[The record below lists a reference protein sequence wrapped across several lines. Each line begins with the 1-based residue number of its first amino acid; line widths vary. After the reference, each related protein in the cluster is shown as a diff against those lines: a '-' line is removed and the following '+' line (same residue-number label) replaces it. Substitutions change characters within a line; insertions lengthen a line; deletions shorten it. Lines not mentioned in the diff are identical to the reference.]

1 MVTNNFASSS
11 LDLNGLVTLS
21 QPTALDWGPDGR
33 LYVTEVSGSVKVLT
47 VDFGDPTPDDGD
59 ATSVFYVTA
68 AETLDHVKTIPN
80 FNDDGTPAAGLERQ
94 VTGITAV
101 QQFDGAGNALS
112 IDGKPAVSVYVTS
125 SDSRIGAGGDGSDIG
140 LDTNSGI
147 ITRIDQTATGWT
159 AIDLVR
165 GLARSEENHSL
176 NGLEIIQSVDVGG
189 LLTRERMIVANGGN
203 TNCGAPSNNFAG
215 QQETAYSGAILEVDL
230 DQLKTMPVQVDGNS
244 GRAYIYDI
252 PTLND
257 PTRVGNPDS
266 NDPFGG
272 NDAFNGGKLVANGP
286 VRLYSPGYRNA
297 YDVKVTEDGR
307 VWTYDNGANNS
318 WGGRPIGEP
327 GDDGGSVD
335 NPLPTGY
342 IATNL
347 NNGDGNSG
355 DTINLESWNPKN
367 FDHLHE
373 ITRSDDLAGRS
384 LSAGQ
389 GGATTYQWQDP
400 QTSQLLT
407 LVYGGHP
414 NPTRAS
420 GARSGILYTPKNGV
434 EDAFLLVSDVEESGP
449 GSSDFDAV
457 TAFLADVE
465 ADYASVGPGDLTSR
479 VIGVTPGELYFITQ
493 AGGAFPVSGG
503 SPSGETVLG
512 QCGLPADIDDVVAE
526 LVPVEGNY
534 LEGGYTDGA
543 VDAGKGSINGLAEY
557 TSTLLDDT
565 GSGVKMSGALF
576 AASLNQG
583 TLIVIGRDADG
594 IVQTT
599 PGTSGQTLAADRTTL
614 SAGGAPLGLAAIG
627 DDISAF
633 GGQTAFQG
641 SVWAAIFKQNGPFIE
656 IYQPNNG
663 TVPLAGSEV
672 TDPTDQDLDGIDYL
686 HDPFEFSAENG
697 FPIEAG
703 GQILLEFDPTQ
714 SPYPGTI
721 LDTGLMGAALDGV
734 TPNQDAR
741 TAEEG
746 FAPDQQ
752 RDGLYDLGGNVIP
765 GGNAPIFQIKKV
777 AGGTVVGSAN
787 TARDAMHVG
796 VRPGV
801 SVQTLVATT
810 RVKNWIPSV
819 VGGLKTG
826 QLTGLMFGDGTQFN
840 FLRLM
845 FGAVPD
851 GGSTSAGFEVG
862 VEIGDT
868 NYTPLAQVAV
878 PALADVAVTT
888 LDLRLEIDI
897 AASFAVK
904 AAYKLSNAAD
914 FVELDLGGYGLPSGV
929 LQDVLTG
936 AHTIS
941 DGATTLPSGAAFGF
955 LAETTPA
962 DAAIA
967 DGLSAID
974 FHFLEIE
981 ALGDPN
987 AVETVVYRVNAG
999 GGTIAAI
1006 DSGPDWLGDTDPGF
1020 PYLFG
1025 NTADTFS
1032 GSATNQESEIDLSH
1046 LPGAPVPWQLFAS
1059 ERYDG
1064 SAAAPKLEYGFPV
1077 TAGKTYRVTLYYT
1090 ENWDG
1095 IFGYSG
1101 DRLFDV
1107 EVEGS
1112 VPTVFAG
1119 INPLQEA
1126 SDLLGPGA
1134 SQDALLGVALSRS
1147 HTLIAA
1153 DSTLNLAFNHIDE
1166 NPKVNAIEIVEIGPP
1181 PDSEAPVVESI
1192 TVETPTDND
1201 SPIHATVVVTDNL
1214 GVDLASIT
1222 GDELIFTGIAP
1233 ATASLA
1239 SGGGAI
1245 VTSNG
1250 GKSVA
1255 ITYQLT
1261 PPAATNAWPSGTF
1274 TIGVAADS
1282 YLDNAGNGVAAFEAP
1297 FSLAVT
1303 TGGLFSLDFATDG
1316 TPLVEGGFDDT
1327 LGGIVDGTKAATVT
1341 GGALVIDTSDGDISK
1356 GQSANDFI
1364 KHADLSDPALSTI
1377 RIATRIPNPFPAA
1390 LTAQGLTAGTVPNYA
1405 QQGILFGLGTQGKNE
1420 LVKLVFGGN
1429 NGNAVQLWSNPD
1441 GGGIDTIYP
1450 LDTLF
1455 SSAGLGLN
1463 DVAAVEMALVIDKA
1477 SGVVTPEVT
1486 LLDGSDAVI
1495 GGLRATTTPGFVTAS
1510 AESLPAAVLA
1520 NLNDPGAATAI
1531 GVTACDYKAMASFEA
1546 RWEYLDVT
1554 SG

>member
-11 LDLNGLVTLS
+11 LDLNGLVTLT

-33 LYVTEVSGSVKVLT
+33 LYVTERTGSLKVLT
-47 VDFGDPTPDDGD
+47 VAFGDPTPGD
-59 ATSVFYVTA
+59 ADTASVFYVTA
-68 AETLDHVKTIPN
+68 AETLDQVKNIPN
-80 FNDDGTPAAGLERQ
+80 FNDDGTPATGNQRQ
-94 VTGITAV
+94 VTGVAAV
-101 QQFDGAGNALS
+101 RQFDDAGQPVVF
-112 IDGKPAVSVYVTS
+112 DGKPAVSVYLTS
-125 SDSRIGAGGDGSDIG
+125 SDSREGGSSDGSDLG

-147 ITRIDQTATGWT
+147 ITRIDQTATGWE

-176 NGLEIIQSVDVGG
+176 NGLEIIQTLDGTGS
-189 LLTRERMIVANGGN
+189 LLGERLLVANGGN
-203 TNCGAPSNNFAG
+203 TNAGAPSNNFAG
-215 QQETAYSGAILEVDL
+215 QQETAYSGAILEIDL
-230 DQLKTMPVQVDGNS
+230 DQIKTLPVQADANS
-244 GRAYIYDI
+244 GRQYVYDI

-257 PTRVGNPDS
+257 PTRAGTSDAG
-266 NDPFGG
+266 DPFGG
-272 NDAFNGGKLVANGP
+272 NDALNGGKLIANGP
-286 VRLYSPGYRNA
+286 VRMYSTGYRNA
-297 YDVKVTEDGR
+297 YDVEVTEDGR

-327 GDDGGSVD
+327 GDDGGNLD
-335 NPLPTGY
+335 NPLPPGY

-355 DTINLESWNPKN
+355 DTINLESWDPRN

-373 ITRSDDLAGRS
+373 ITRSDDLAGRT
-384 LSAGQ
+384 LSTGQ
-389 GGATTYQWQDP
+389 GGVTTYQWQDP

-434 EDAFLLVSDVEESGP
+434 EDAFLLLSDVEEGGP
-449 GSSDFDAV
+449 GSSDYDAV
-457 TAFLADVE
+457 IAFLTDVE
-465 ADYASVGPGDLTSR
+465 SDYPALAAGDLTGR
-479 VIGVTPGELYFITQ
+479 VIGVTPGELYYITL
-493 AGGAFPVSGG
+493 AGGAFPVGG
-503 SPSGETVLG
+503 GPPAGETVLG
-512 QCGLPADIDDVVAE
+512 QSGLPADIAEVVGD

-557 TSTLLDDT
+557 TSTLLDDP

-583 TLIVIGRDADG
+583 TLIVIGRDTNG

-599 PGTSGQTLAADRTTL
+599 TGTSGQTQAADRTTL
-614 SAGGAPLGLAAIG
+614 SAGGAPLGLASIG

-663 TVPLAGSEV
+663 TVPLAGSEA
-672 TDPTDQDLDGIDYL
+672 TDPTDQDLDGIDHL
-686 HDPFEFSAENG
+686 NDPFEFSAENG
-697 FPIEAG
+697 FLIEPG
-703 GQILLEFDPTQ
+703 GRILLDFNPTQ

-741 TAEEG
+741 TADEG
-746 FAPDQQ
+746 FAPAQQ
-752 RDGLYDLGGNVIP
+752 RNGLFDLGGNVIP

-796 VRPGV
+796 VRPGP
-801 SVQTLVATT
+801 SVQTLVAIT

-819 VGGLKTG
+819 VGGIKAG

-840 FLRLM
+840 FLRLV

-862 VEIGDT
+862 VEIGDA
-868 NYTPLAQVAV
+868 NYTPLVQVAV
-878 PALADVAVTT
+878 PGLTDAAVTT
-888 LDLRLEIDI
+888 LDLRLQIDI
-897 AASFAVK
+897 ATNFAVK
-904 AAYKLSNAAD
+904 AAYKLSNAVS
-914 FVELDLGGYGLPSGV
+914 FVELDLGGYSLPIGV
-929 LQDVLTG
+929 LQDVLNG

-941 DGATTLPSGAAFGF
+941 DGGTTLPSGAAFGF

-962 DAAIA
+962 DAASA
-967 DGLSAID
+967 DGLSAVD

-981 ALGDPN
+981 ASGDPG

-999 GGTIAAI
+999 GGTITAP
-1006 DSGPDWLGDTDPGF
+1006 DGGMDWLGDTDPGF

-1025 NTADTFS
+1025 NTANTFS
-1032 GSATNQESEIDLSH
+1032 GSATNQENEIDLTP
-1046 LPGAPVPWQLFAS
+1046 LGGAPVPWQLFAS

-1064 SAAAPKLEYGFPV
+1064 NAAAPRLEYGFPV

-1090 ENWDG
+1090 ENWSG

-1107 EVEGS
+1107 EIEGA
-1112 VPTVFAG
+1112 VPPAFAG

-1126 SDLLGPGA
+1126 SDLLGPDA
-1134 SQDALLGVALSRS
+1134 SQQELLGVGLSRS
-1147 HTLIAA
+1147 HTLVAS
-1153 DSTLNLAFNHIDE
+1153 DGTLTLAFNHIDE
-1166 NPKVNAIEIVEIGPP
+1166 NPKINAIEVVEIGPP
-1181 PDSEAPVVESI
+1181 PDTQAPVVESI
-1192 TVETPTDND
+1192 TVENPSDND
-1201 SPIHATVVVTDNL
+1201 SPIQATVVITDNV
-1214 GVDLASIT
+1214 GIDPASIT
-1222 GDELIFTGIAP
+1222 GDELIFTGIDPASATLAP
-1233 ATASLA
+1233 
-1239 SGGGAI
+1239 GGDA
-1245 VTSNG
+1245 VVVSNG
-1250 GKSVA
+1250 GKTVI

-1274 TIGVAADS
+1274 TIGVAAGS
-1282 YLDNAGNGVAAFEAP
+1282 YLDSSGNGVTAFETS
-1297 FSLAVT
+1297 FSLAAPT
-1303 TGGLFSLDFATDG
+1303 SGLFSLNFATAG
-1316 TPLVEGGFDDT
+1316 EPLVEGGFDDV
-1327 LGGIVDGTKAATVT
+1327 LGGILDATKATSIS
-1341 GGALVIDTSDGDISK
+1341 GGQLVINTSDGDIFN

-1364 KHADLSDPALSTI
+1364 KYADLSDSALNAI
-1377 RIATRIPNPFPAA
+1377 RIATRFPNPFPAA
-1390 LTAQGLTAGTVPNYA
+1390 LAVQGLPPGTVPNYA

-1429 NGNAVQLWSNPD
+1429 KGNSVQIWSNPS
-1441 GGGIDTIYP
+1441 GAGV
-1450 LDTLF
+1450 DTLY
-1455 SSAGLGLN
+1455 SLGSLLSGAGLGLD
-1463 DVAAVEMALVIDKA
+1463 DVATIEMAMMIDKGA
-1477 SGVVTPEVT
+1477 GTVTPEVT
-1486 LLDGSDAVI
+1486 LLDSSDAAI
-1495 GGLRATTTPGFVTAS
+1495 GGLRATATPGFVTAS
-1510 AESLPAAVLA
+1510 AKPLPAAVLA
-1520 NLNDPGAATAI
+1520 NLTDPGAATAV
-1531 GVTACDYKAMASFEA
+1531 GVTSNDYKALASFEV
-1546 RWEYLDVT
+1546 RWEYLNVT
-1554 SG
+1554 SV